1 MDCVSVEI
9 CSWPDSISRV
19 ERAGAV
25 LQVKHTTDGV
35 VIQDE
40 EGLKSVAEPLEPIC
54 IAQYA

>member
-25 LQVKHTTDGV
+25 LQVKHTIWPNNPPEAKHDGGTNRQTD
-35 VIQDE
+35 QDQE
-40 EGLKSVAEPLEPIC
+40 
-54 IAQYA
+54 

>member
-1 MDCVSVEI
+1 MCLAMCLKNKNFRVNVFI
-9 CSWPDSISRV
+9 RKKVYIS
-19 ERAGAV
+19 
-25 LQVKHTTDGV
+25 TDGV